1 MGSSTQ
7 LLFVP
12 LPPVASLESRS
23 SIMIMMMLALMSM
36 IMVMTM
42 IMAMTMIMVMTM
54 MMVMRMAMNDQPAI
68 F

>member
-7 LLFVP
+7 LLSVP

-36 IMVMTM
+36 IMVMR
-42 IMAMTMIMVMTM
+42 M